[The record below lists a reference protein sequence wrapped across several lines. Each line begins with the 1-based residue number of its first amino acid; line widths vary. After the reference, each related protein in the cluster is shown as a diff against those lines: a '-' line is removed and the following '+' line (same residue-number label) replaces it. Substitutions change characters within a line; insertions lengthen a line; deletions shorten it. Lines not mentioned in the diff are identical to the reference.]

1 MSGKKQDQSEKNL
14 QQLFKEF
21 YSDMQKYDYQSKIDS
36 AKNSAR
42 SSLGSMSSTLEKRRQ
57 KLQQMKQD
65 AMNIDKETPVEDKT
79 KE

>member
-1 MSGKKQDQSEKNL
+1 M

-42 SSLGSMSSTLEKRRQ
+42 SSLGSMSSTLEKRR
-57 KLQQMKQD
+57 
-65 AMNIDKETPVEDKT
+65 
-79 KE
+79 